1 MRVWLGVLAALLFP
15 AAAQAVSLE
24 PVGTFTFP
32 IAATSPAGDHR
43 LFVVERGGIV
53 RIVDN
58 GVTLP
63 APFLTIP
70 PTELST
76 DGERG
81 LLSMTFAPDY
91 AQSGRFFTYSTDLGG
106 DIRVDLWH
114 RSADPNVASPQRALV
129 LRIEHSLRHEHNGGD
144 LHFGPDGLL
153 YVSTGDGGGEN
164 DPDRNGQTLIRGGS
178 DDEQST
184 ALLGKLL
191 RIDPG
196 QAGGYTIPPD
206 NPFVGRADAR
216 GEIYA
221 YGLRNPFRFSFD
233 RSNGALLIGDPG
245 QDTAEEVDYSATRG
259 RGANFGWRC
268 YEGAQPSPGAAQ
280 PCPAPGHVAPVFEY
294 GHGGGGCAITGGY
307 VARDPTLPSLAGRYV
322 YADYCIGDIRSIVP
336 SSGAGDASTGIV
348 LGFSKVVS
356 FAEDACG
363 RIYVVQRSGELG
375 RLVEA
380 TTSPCTAALA
390 AQPAPAPATPEPP
403 SGTPPST
410 TPGTPSAAT
419 SKAPFKALVLATW
432 KLSAR
437 DTTLLSLR
445 VRAPVGAR
453 LDVRCAGRGCVFKRR
468 IVKHMR
474 RSPTS
479 LTRSFG
485 SKRRF
490 SPGATITVRV
500 TRKGPGIYQ
509 RMAIRRHSKPTVTRG
524 CISRTGTLYRC
535 APSPG

>member
-1 MRVWLGVLAALLFP
+1 M
-15 AAAQAVSLE
+15 
-24 PVGTFTFP
+24 
-32 IAATSPAGDHR
+32 
-43 LFVVERGGIV
+43 
-53 RIVDN
+53 
-58 GVTLP
+58 
-63 APFLTIP
+63 
-70 PTELST
+70 
-76 DGERG
+76 
-81 LLSMTFAPDY
+81 
-91 AQSGRFFTYSTDLGG
+91 
-106 DIRVDLWH
+106 
-114 RSADPNVASPQRALV
+114 
-129 LRIEHSLRHEHNGGD
+129 
-144 LHFGPDGLL
+144 
-153 YVSTGDGGGEN
+153 
-164 DPDRNGQTLIRGGS
+164 
-178 DDEQST
+178 
-184 ALLGKLL
+184 
-191 RIDPG
+191 
-196 QAGGYTIPPD
+196 
-206 NPFVGRADAR
+206 
-216 GEIYA
+216 
-221 YGLRNPFRFSFD
+221 
-233 RSNGALLIGDPG
+233 
-245 QDTAEEVDYSATRG
+245 
-259 RGANFGWRC
+259 
-268 YEGAQPSPGAAQ
+268 
-280 PCPAPGHVAPVFEY
+280 FEY

-348 LGFSKVVS
+348 LGFSKVAS